1 VRNHEDAVSLLVGD
15 VDDVQIS
22 SLAASLAIGFVWRG
36 RPVTLASFGELPI
49 LTLASFGTDGPD
61 ALASFGRLP
70 ILPLASFGAD
80 DWIALASFGKLPIL
94 PLASFGTED
103 RSHWLRLENCPSC
116 HWLRLARTARR
127 IGFVWKV
134 AHLAIG
140 FVWYGRPVA
149 LASFGKLPIL
159 PLASFGTEDRVAL
172 ASFEELPILPLG
184 SSENRGR
191 HDCNHASSAPPGPR
205 PIFMG
210 WGEHS
215 DGHDCSFGT
224 ARRGLRV
231 VPSYHWVRGS
241 CPPIVS
247 PPPQSLPPGRVPE
260 RGCELA
266 LKGMPAHPSSPV
278 RDRSRAAANILGT

>member
-127 IGFVWKV
+127 IGFVW
-134 AHLAIG
+134 
-140 FVWYGRPVA
+140 
-149 LASFGKLPIL
+149 
-159 PLASFGTEDRVAL
+159 
-172 ASFEELPILPLG
+172 
-184 SSENRGR
+184 
-191 HDCNHASSAPPGPR
+191 
-205 PIFMG
+205 
-210 WGEHS
+210 
-215 DGHDCSFGT
+215 
-224 ARRGLRV
+224 
-231 VPSYHWVRGS
+231 
-241 CPPIVS
+241 
-247 PPPQSLPPGRVPE
+247 
-260 RGCELA
+260 
-266 LKGMPAHPSSPV
+266 
-278 RDRSRAAANILGT
+278 